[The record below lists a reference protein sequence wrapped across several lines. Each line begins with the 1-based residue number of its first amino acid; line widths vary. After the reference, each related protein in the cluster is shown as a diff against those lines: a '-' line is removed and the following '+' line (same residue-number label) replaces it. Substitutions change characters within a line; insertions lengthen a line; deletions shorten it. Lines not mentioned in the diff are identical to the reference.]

1 MCFHQPLFKLIK
13 DESSCSGWRNFLGNV
28 SGILSALFV
37 WPVKLIS
44 SLFSDDMREISQSL
58 MMGKH

>member
-1 MCFHQPLFKLIK
+1 MFSSAFLSSLKMNQVALDGGISWQCF
-13 DESSCSGWRNFLGNV
+13 RNTQC
-28 SGILSALFV
+28 LFV